1 MMQVVNDSLD
11 PLQSFEIEVRYFHPV
26 TKKET
31 WIQLSSY
38 PHCEGNFIFAEG
50 FVFDISDRKEIEQK
64 LAIHTEKLEHLVQE
78 LAFAKEKAEDSDRLK
93 SAFLANMSHEFRTPL
108 SGIVGLL
115 QFLNSE
121 DFTPEER
128 RDYINIIID
137 NGSYLERLID
147 DIIDVSKIEAK
158 QMKIHPVE
166 LQLNGMMNEVR
177 MFFESYLKTK
187 NKEHLTL
194 ILDDGEFI
202 DHCVTYVDRVRLR
215 QVLNNLLSNAVKFT
229 ESGYIR
235 FGYKLLSS
243 DILEFFV
250 EDTGIGMSPDQQK
263 VVFERFGRAEYGN
276 KRQYEGTGLGLA
288 ISRSLVQLMG
298 GEIRVESNEGTGT
311 TFYFT
316 IPYLRCN
323 CVQ

>member
-1 MMQVVNDSLD
+1 
-11 PLQSFEIEVRYFHPV
+11 
-26 TKKET
+26 
-31 WIQLSSY
+31 LSSY

-50 FVFDISDRKEIEQK
+50 FVFDISDRKEIERK
-64 LAIHTEKLEHLVQE
+64 LALHTEKLEDLVQE
-78 LAFAKEKAEDSDRLK
+78 LAVAKEKAEDSDRLK

-137 NGSYLERLID
+137 NGSYLEKLID

-158 QMKIHPVE
+158 QMKVHPVE

-187 NKEHLTL
+187 NKEDLTL

-202 DHCVTYVDRVRLR
+202 DHCVVCVDRVRLR
-215 QVLNNLLSNAVKFT
+215 QILNNLLSNAVKFT
-229 ESGYIR
+229 EAGYIR
-235 FGYKLLSS
+235 FGYRQLSP
-243 DILEFFV
+243 DMLEFFV
-250 EDTGIGMSPDQQK
+250 EDTGIGLSPEQQK

-298 GEIRVESNEGTGT
+298 GEIRVESNESAGT

-323 CVQ
+323 CVQEL